1 MIIVFTA
8 AMIASSALAIN
19 NRVPIYGTYPGWVV
33 GKGKTGITVEIVLDL
48 MCSDSQANN
57 PIWNELLQTPWLDG
71 TVADQVYWAYT
82 ADPLPYH
89 IHSFQVT

>member
-1 MIIVFTA
+1 MRVTLSA
-8 AMIASSALAIN
+8 AMLASSVLAIN

-48 MCSDSQANN
+48 MCSDCQGEN
-57 PIWNELLQTPWLDG
+57 PTWNQLLQTPWLDG

-82 ADPLPYH
+82 PFPLPYH
-89 IHSFQVT
+89 VHAF